1 METIPAQLPL
11 HDLSSMIYAELVKS
25 WQQTFHHP
33 PPAKCGEALLRG
45 ALAWQIQAKHF
56 GGLSTSELKTLR
68 QSALSSTSNQT
79 LNLAVGSR
87 LVRVWQGDTHQV
99 TVLDKGF
106 EYAGQRWLS
115 LSAIARAI
123 TGTRWS
129 GPVFFGIKK
138 NGGV

>member
-1 METIPAQLPL
+1 MEITLIQ
-11 HDLSSMIYAELVKS
+11 SSLVALEQMSYAELVKS
-25 WQQTFHHP
+25 WQKTFHHP
-33 PPAKCGEALLRG
+33 PPAKCGEALLKG
-45 ALAWQIQAKHF
+45 ALAWQIQARSM
-56 GGLSTSELKTLR
+56 GGLSAAELKNFR
-68 QSALSSTSNQT
+68 QSILSPTQT

-87 LVRVWQGDTHQV
+87 LVRVWQGNTHQV

-106 EYAGQRWLS
+106 EYSGQRWLS

-138 NGGV
+138 AGGL

>member
-1 METIPAQLPL
+1 METLPIQSSLAALERMCYAQ
-11 HDLSSMIYAELVKS
+11 LVKS
-25 WQQTFHHP
+25 WQETFHHP

-45 ALAWQIQAKHF
+45 ALAWQTQAKQF
-56 GGLSTSELKTLR
+56 GGLSSSELKILR
-68 QSALSSTSNQT
+68 HSASSSTQS
-79 LNLAVGSR
+79 LNLSVGSR

-129 GPVFFGIKK
+129 GPVFFGLKR
-138 NGGV
+138 GDL

>member
-1 METIPAQLPL
+1 MENAPIQSSLAALERMCYAQ
-11 HDLSSMIYAELVKS
+11 LVKS
-25 WQQTFHHP
+25 WQETFHHP

-87 LVRVWQGDTHQV
+87 LVRVWQGNTHQV

-115 LSAIARAI
+115 LSAIARDI

-129 GPVFFGIKK
+129 GPVFFGLKR
-138 NGGV
+138 GDL

>member
-1 METIPAQLPL
+1 MENAPIQSSLAALERMCYAQ
-11 HDLSSMIYAELVKS
+11 LVKS
-25 WQQTFHHP
+25 WQETFHHP

-45 ALAWQIQAKHF
+45 ALAWQTQAKQF
-56 GGLSTSELKTLR
+56 GGLSASELKILR
-68 QSALSSTSNQT
+68 HSASSSTQS
-79 LNLAVGSR
+79 LNLSVGSR

-129 GPVFFGIKK
+129 GPVFFGLKR
-138 NGGV
+138 GDL